1 MVLSSI
7 FFGHIIEAFQE
18 MISAGPCR
26 KFCNYYD
33 KVSEAMTQLM

>member
-26 KFCNYYD
+26 KMRNTGH
-33 KVSEAMTQLM
+33 TQGGR